1 MESKTG
7 DALNARFLAVRK
19 EIYNRYT
26 TKQQNEQE
34 IDSTALKRSMTAR
47 ERESEVHSGAP

>member
-19 EIYNRYT
+19 EIYNRC
-26 TKQQNEQE
+26 
-34 IDSTALKRSMTAR
+34 IDIDTDIS
-47 ERESEVHSGAP
+47 APVQ